1 MMENEKKC
9 LMDLTVFEAA
19 EFEKMAGVLD
29 KKLRAISRLD
39 TAAVQNI
46 VVQELE
52 VLKRIQTIEKDR
64 ASVLKALSL
73 SGTDFNIPV
82 NDRNGGALENKL
94 GKEDSEKFISLHSD
108 LKKSF
113 MKVQS
118 LNGICRALLKHSLS
132 FIRHNIHI
140 LTEGGSRRLV
150 DRKA

>member
-1 MMENEKKC
+1 MENEKKC

-29 KKLRAISRLD
+29 KKLQAISKLD
-39 TAAVQNI
+39 TAAVRNV

-52 VLKRIQTIEKDR
+52 VLKKIQTIEKDR

-73 SGTDFNIPV
+73 SGADLDPPV
-82 NDRNGGALENKL
+82 NHPNGKVLEKKL
-94 GKEDSEKFISLHSD
+94 GKEDSEKFIDLHSN

-140 LTEGGSRRLV
+140 LTDGGNRRLV